1 MRHIESLTF
10 LLGATDWMQDD
21 AAEKPVDV
29 IDRLRYCYK
38 ICPYFQLAHKL
49 MKWRSL
55 EESAGGTETRSLAEV
70 FAERKEL
77 IAKYVLPEIQAIH
90 ARAILEIRDSG
101 IAARA
106 LRLGDKAPDFELAD
120 QNGTLIRAVNLTRKG
135 KLVVCFF
142 RGRWCPF
149 CVGQLEAMN
158 AIYPQ
163 LRQLGALLVGI
174 SPQTV
179 HQSYLMA
186 DQHHLRFPLLR
197 DAGNKVARQFELT
210 YRVPEYQ
217 QEIYQRAF
225 VNLPFANGDGSWE
238 LPIPAVYVVDRDST
252 VLYAAA
258 NPDYTE
264 RPEPSEILRN
274 VAGS

>member
-1 MRHIESLTF
+1 
-10 LLGATDWMQDD
+10 
-21 AAEKPVDV
+21 
-29 IDRLRYCYK
+29 
-38 ICPYFQLAHKL
+38 

-55 EESAGGTETRSLAEV
+55 EESEGRSETRSLAEV

-77 IAKYVLPEIQAIH
+77 IAKYVSPEIQAIH
-90 ARAILEIRDSG
+90 ERAISEIRDSG
-101 IAARA
+101 IAVRA
-106 LRLGDKAPDFELAD
+106 LRSSDKSPDFELAD
-120 QNGTLIRAVNLTRKG
+120 QNGTLVRAVDLTRKG

-163 LRQLGALLVGI
+163 LQRHGALLVGI

-186 DQHHLRFPLLR
+186 DQHRLRFPLLS
-197 DAGNKVARQFELT
+197 DAGNKVARRFGLI
-210 YRVPEYQ
+210 YRVPAYQ

-225 VNLPFANGDGSWE
+225 VNLPFANGDSSWE
-238 LPIPAVYVVDRDST
+238 LPIPAVYVVDHDST
-252 VLYAAA
+252 ILYAAA
-258 NPDYTE
+258 NPDYRE
-264 RPEPSEILRN
+264 RAEPSEILRI
-274 VAGS
+274 VSEMMR